1 MSGLICQKCGGEL
14 PPLSDDLAKLARR
27 SGGVV
32 LAHEVC
38 PNEKT
43 AGSEGRYFEVRVSI
57 VEVLPDP
64 IYDGDGDAEGSDDV
78 RVEEMVSFKAGV
90 RSANLDDAM
99 RPLATALGEKWMQ
112 AEKNA
117 MVADD
122 MALQG
127 RS

>member
-1 MSGLICQKCGGEL
+1 MSLICQKCGTEM
-14 PPLSDDLAKLARR
+14 PPLDDDLAKLARR
-27 SGGVV
+27 AGGIV

-38 PNEKT
+38 PNEKS
-43 AGSEGRYFEVRVSI
+43 AAPEGRYFEVRVSI
-57 VEVLPDP
+57 VEVLEEVPATADPD
-64 IYDGDGDAEGSDDV
+64 DSDVQPEV

-122 MALQG
+122 AALQG
-127 RS
+127 R